1 MDTILQ
7 LEGVTKNYPGFCLD
21 HLSFSIPKGMIV
33 GLIGENGAGKT
44 TTINLILHATE
55 KDSGNI
61 LVFGKDHLQ
70 FEKEIKQE
78 IGVVQDVCNLPLM
91 FTASDIETVMRRIYT
106 NWDQMCYWELIQKF
120 ALPRKQPISTFSKG
134 MKVKLNFAIAL
145 AHKSRLLILDEATS
159 SLDPVMR
166 DEVLDLLL
174 DFVQDTEH
182 GVLFSTHITSDLSK
196 IADYI
201 AFLHKGRLLFYKPK
215 DALIYHY
222 GLIHCGESLFRQIRQ
237 DNWLAWRKQAYE
249 YQVLVADR
257 EAMAKKY
264 RDCVIDPAT
273 LDDIMLLYIRGET
286 T

>member
-1 MDTILQ
+1 MKAILQ
-7 LEGVTKNYPGFCLD
+7 MEGLTKNYPGFCLN
-21 HLSFSIPKGMIV
+21 HISFLVPKGMIV

-44 TTINLILHATE
+44 TTINLILHAIE

-78 IGVVQDVCNLPLM
+78 IGVVQDECNLPLM
-91 FTASDIETVMRRIYT
+91 FTVSDIETVMRRIYT
-106 NWDQMCYWELIQKF
+106 NWDQTRYRELVKKF
-120 ALPRKQPISTFSKG
+120 DLPCKQSISTFSKG

-145 AHKSRLLILDEATS
+145 AHKSKLLILDESTS

-166 DEVLDLLL
+166 DDVLDMLL
-174 DFVQDTEH
+174 DFVQDEEH

-201 AFLHKGRLLFYKPK
+201 AFLHEGRLLFYKSK
-215 DALIYHY
+215 DELIYHY
-222 GLIHCGESLFRQIRQ
+222 GLIHCGENLFRQISQ
-237 DNWLAWRKQAYE
+237 DDRLAWRKQDYE

-257 EAMAKKY
+257 DAMAKKY
-264 RDCVIDPAT
+264 KDCVIDPAT

-286 T
+286 V